1 MSRSLLPI
9 VAAADNFP
17 YLPHTSRWKDARS
30 PPTPEVYIPFYLT
43 AEDQA
48 NDVPPVGLIR
58 PEVLEC
64 MRSLFGDDK
73 EPFKLLSAE
82 NDGVH
87 NGICFNDWVVKQGK
101 MGQVMNEI
109 SVKWRDEGKFPGP
122 LGGQSLPC
130 MVADRAYVQVGGTSI
145 IPSLPIDNHQS
156 SPPSPPIAHYPM
168 RHSPL
173 SVQHVPCLA

>member
-1 MSRSLLPI
+1 VSGRGTPDSTFGLLGLSLTKVSYNTAFHFNMSRSLLPI

-17 YLPHTSRWKDARS
+17 YLPHTSRWKDVRS

-64 MRSLFGDDK
+64 MKSQLGDDTQ
-73 EPFKLLSAE
+73 PFKLLSTCPE
-82 NDGVH
+82 GVK
-87 NGICFNDWVVKQGK
+87 NGMCFNDWVVKQGK
-101 MGQVMNEI
+101 MGEVMNEI

-122 LGGQSLPC
+122 LGGQSP
-130 MVADRAYVQVGGTSI
+130 
-145 IPSLPIDNHQS
+145 PSLMIE
-156 SPPSPPIAHYPM
+156 
-168 RHSPL
+168 
-173 SVQHVPCLA
+173 

>member
-1 MSRSLLPI
+1 MSRSILPI

-17 YLPHTSRWKDARS
+17 YLPHTNRWKDARS

-58 PEVLEC
+58 PEVLKC
-64 MRSLFGDDK
+64 MKPLFGNDK
-73 EPFKLLSAE
+73 EPFKLLSTGT
-82 NDGVH
+82 DCVT

-101 MGQVMNEI
+101 VGEVMNEI

-122 LGGQSLPC
+122 LGGQSLP
-130 MVADRAYVQVGGTSI
+130 
-145 IPSLPIDNHQS
+145 SLMIGRVD
-156 SPPSPPIAHYPM
+156 
-168 RHSPL
+168 
-173 SVQHVPCLA
+173 V

>member
-1 MSRSLLPI
+1 MSRSLVPI
-9 VAAADNFP
+9 VAAADNFA
-17 YLPHTSRWKDARS
+17 YLPHMSRWKDARS

-122 LGGQSLPC
+122 LGGQLLP
-130 MVADRAYVQVGGTSI
+130 S
-145 IPSLPIDNHQS
+145 DN
-156 SPPSPPIAHYPM
+156 
-168 RHSPL
+168 
-173 SVQHVPCLA
+173 

>member
-101 MGQVMNEI
+101 MGEFMNEI

-122 LGGQSLPC
+122 LGGQLLSSL
-130 MVADRAYVQVGGTSI
+130 M
-145 IPSLPIDNHQS
+145 ID
-156 SPPSPPIAHYPM
+156 
-168 RHSPL
+168 
-173 SVQHVPCLA
+173 